1 MTDLSEGIVEQYA
14 AHLEKKAASVVLNF
28 AVGGA
33 IVGAALGGVPRFL
46 PHNLISAGGASYFA
60 VLLGAI
66 AGGFLGRTLGEK
78 RAVGLRLQAQ
88 MALHQLQVEQRF
100 AQPIAR
106 PVAPAPAAAQAAPAP
121 LVAPAPVAAP
131 APASAPAPAPAA
143 PAVTAPEPLTV
154 PPLLAPPPLPA
165 VSAPREASTPAPL
178 APAVSAPPASAP
190 APPATSPP
198 TTLPAPPAVST
209 EVPVAL
215 TPAVSRF
222 AQPPSSALP
231 PLSQPPRSADSRG

>member
-66 AGGFLGRTLGEK
+66 AGGFLGRALGEK
-78 RAVGLRLQAQ
+78 RAVGWRFQSQ
-88 MALHQLQVEQRF
+88 MALHQLQVEQRL
-100 AQPIAR
+100 AQPVAR
-106 PVAPAPAAAQAAPAP
+106 AAAPAPVAAPAAPAP

-131 APASAPAPAPAA
+131 APAA
-143 PAVTAPEPLTV
+143 PAVVAPEPLTV

-165 VSAPREASTPAPL
+165 VSAPREAPTPAPL

-190 APPATSPP
+190 PATPPP
-198 TTLPAPPAVST
+198 TTLPAPTAVST
-209 EVPVAL
+209 EIPVAL
-215 TPAVSRF
+215 TPAVSLF
-222 AQPPSSALP
+222 VQPPSSALP